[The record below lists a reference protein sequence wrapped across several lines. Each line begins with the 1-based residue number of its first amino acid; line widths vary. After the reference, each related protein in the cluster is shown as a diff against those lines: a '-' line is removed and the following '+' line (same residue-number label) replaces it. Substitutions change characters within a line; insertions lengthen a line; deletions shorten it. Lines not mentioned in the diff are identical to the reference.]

1 MFLEAELVMLHDI
14 CQPTNSF
21 RGLCGLSEQT
31 ESSATPSVGSL
42 FGRPYEK
49 AQKLLGFHQL

>member
-42 FGRPYEK
+42 FGDLM